1 MKGGASGGTHWSVL
15 DWMNL
20 DLRNIGPIERPTLV
34 LERFDALAS
43 EEPLTVLSD
52 GPERE
57 TRERLERERAGAFD
71 WHALE
76 EGPDTWLILVLRRA
90 NDASPRQSVLAFM
103 DRDHRRI
110 EALVSDLMSQV
121 SDGEQQAA
129 VGTLHHL
136 RTGLSQHIRIEDEI
150 ILPLIATRLHSPR
163 GPAAVLRDQHR
174 DIEGRLADLAD
185 ALAGDPPESRL
196 HLIGH
201 LAELRTL
208 LQNHEA
214 LEVRVMYTVADHLL
228 TRDERDE
235 LIRQCRAGVKRD
247 FRWH

>member
-1 MKGGASGGTHWSVL
+1 MEPRWSML
-15 DWMNL
+15 DRMNL
-20 DLRNIGPIERPTLV
+20 DLRNIGPSERPEVV
-34 LERFDALAS
+34 LERFDALDP

-52 GPERE
+52 GPEQE
-57 TRERLERERAGAFD
+57 TRERLQRERTGAFD

-76 EGPDTWLILVLRRA
+76 EGPDTWLILVLHRSQQAEPRR
-90 NDASPRQSVLAFM
+90 SVLAFM

-110 EALVSDLMSQV
+110 EALVADLMSQV
-121 SDGEQQAA
+121 SEGEHHAA
-129 VGTLHHL
+129 FGTLHHL
-136 RTGLSQHIRIEDEI
+136 RTGLAQHIRIEDKI

-174 DIEGRLADLAD
+174 DIERRLADLAD
-185 ALAGDPPESRL
+185 ALAGNPSESRL
-196 HLIGH
+196 HLSGR

-228 TRDERDE
+228 TPDERDE
-235 LIRQCRAGVKRD
+235 LVRHCQAGVKRD
-247 FRWH
+247 FRWQ